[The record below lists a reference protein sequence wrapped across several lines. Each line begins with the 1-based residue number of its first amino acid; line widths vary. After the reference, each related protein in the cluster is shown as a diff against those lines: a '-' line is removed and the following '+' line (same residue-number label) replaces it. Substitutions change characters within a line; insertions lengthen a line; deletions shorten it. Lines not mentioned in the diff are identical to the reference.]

1 LLARKRV
8 NMAGNVIFFSS
19 NAWRKN
25 NIIRAAI
32 SISFFILFI
41 EISARS
47 LLLFGFKIPFFGDL
61 PKPSD
66 VVKVF
71 TQVIFEPGYWY
82 SWIASTWRVLGGF
95 LIALLLGVPLALCLA
110 LNKVF
115 RGIFF
120 PVFEFIRP
128 IPPLAWVPAAIIF
141 WPTQELAIMFITFLG
156 AFFTIVINT
165 FGGAL
170 SIDLRFLQAARSLGA
185 TKLDIFRRIVLP
197 ACIPSIVV
205 GATIGIG
212 ITWEVVVAA
221 EMISGASKV
230 GGNGAGLGHLI
241 WSNYLG
247 GNYEMIVV
255 GMVSIG
261 VAGYICSTA
270 IRYTGSRFT
279 SWEASK

>member
-1 LLARKRV
+1 
-8 NMAGNVIFFSS
+8 MAGVAIGLKTGGL
-19 NAWRKN
+19 RKEA
-25 NIIRAAI
+25 IYRAAI
-32 SISFFILFI
+32 SLTIFVIFL

-47 LLLFGFKIPFFGDL
+47 KEVFLFKMPFFGDL
-61 PKPSD
+61 PLPSAVLAAWSLVLFD
-66 VVKVF
+66 
-71 TQVIFEPGYWY
+71 PGYWY
-82 SWIASTWRVLGGF
+82 SWVASTWRVLGGF
-95 LIALLLGVPLALCLA
+95 FAAIIFGVPLGLAFA
-110 LNKVF
+110 LNKTF

-128 IPPLAWVPAAIIF
+128 VPPLAWVPAAIIF

-165 FGGAL
+165 FGGAT

-185 TKLDIFRRIVLP
+185 SQIEVFLRIVLP
-197 ACIPSIVV
+197 AAIPSIVV

-230 GGNGAGLGHLI
+230 GGKGAGLGHLI
-241 WSNYLG
+241 WSSYIG
-247 GNYEMIVV
+247 GHYEMIVV

-261 VAGYICSTA
+261 IAGYLCSAGVRWIGTKL
-270 IRYTGSRFT
+270 TP
-279 SWEASK
+279 WETMK

>member
-1 LLARKRV
+1 
-8 NMAGNVIFFSS
+8 MAGSTIFLSS
-19 NAWRKN
+19 DKWRKK
-25 NIIRAAI
+25 NILRAAI
-32 SISFFILFI
+32 SISLFILFL
-41 EISARS
+41 EISSRS
-47 LLLFGFKIPFFGDL
+47 NLLFGFKMPFFGDL

-71 TQVIFEPGYWY
+71 AQVIFDSRYWY

-110 LNKVF
+110 LNKTF
-115 RGIFF
+115 KGIFF
-120 PVFEFIRP
+120 PIFEFIRP

-185 TKLDIFRRIVLP
+185 SKLDMFRRIVLP
-197 ACIPSIVV
+197 ACIPSVVV

-230 GGNGAGLGHLI
+230 GGKGAGLGHLI
-241 WSNYLG
+241 WSNYIG

-261 VAGYICSTA
+261 IAGYICSTV
-270 IRYTGSRFT
+270 IRYIGGHFT

>member
-1 LLARKRV
+1 
-8 NMAGNVIFFSS
+8 MAGSTIFLSS
-19 NAWRKN
+19 DKWRGKN
-25 NIIRAAI
+25 ILRAAI
-32 SISFFILFI
+32 SISLFILFL
-41 EISARS
+41 EISSRS
-47 LLLFGFKIPFFGDL
+47 NLLFGFKMPFFGDL

-71 TQVIFEPGYWY
+71 AQVIFDSRYWY

-110 LNKVF
+110 LNKTF
-115 RGIFF
+115 KGIFF
-120 PVFEFIRP
+120 PIFEFIRP

-185 TKLDIFRRIVLP
+185 SKLDMFRRIVLP
-197 ACIPSIVV
+197 ACIPSVVV

-230 GGNGAGLGHLI
+230 GGKGAGLGHLI
-241 WSNYLG
+241 WSNYIG

-261 VAGYICSTA
+261 IAGYICSTA
-270 IRYTGSRFT
+270 IRYIGGHFT

>member
-1 LLARKRV
+1 
-8 NMAGNVIFFSS
+8 MAGSTIFLSS
-19 NAWRKN
+19 DKWRGKN
-25 NIIRAAI
+25 ILRAAI
-32 SISFFILFI
+32 SISLFILFL
-41 EISARS
+41 EISSRS
-47 LLLFGFKIPFFGDL
+47 NLLFGFKMPFFSDL

-71 TQVIFEPGYWY
+71 AQVIFDSRYWY

-110 LNKVF
+110 LNKTF
-115 RGIFF
+115 KGIFF
-120 PVFEFIRP
+120 PIFEFIRP

-185 TKLDIFRRIVLP
+185 SKLDMFRRIVLP
-197 ACIPSIVV
+197 ACIPSVVV

-230 GGNGAGLGHLI
+230 GGKGAGLGHLI
-241 WSNYLG
+241 WSNYIG

-261 VAGYICSTA
+261 IAGYICSTA
-270 IRYTGSRFT
+270 IRYIGGHFT